1 MGTTFN
7 KAIAAFLTALAGLVA
22 AFGYDAEVG
31 KWATPSNIELASSVL
46 GALVSAISVYF
57 VKNKPAAPKV

>member
-22 AFGYDAEVG
+22 AFGYDSAVG
-31 KWATPSNIELASSVL
+31 TWATPSNIELASSVI
-46 GALVSAISVYF
+46 GAVISGVTTYWIP
-57 VKNKPAAPKV
+57 NKPKV